1 MVRRAFS
8 LCLGA
13 GLLAALVGTASAWAG
28 DDFGGSDALLPV
40 PGLLRPKPR
49 PDVSGKK
56 RVVRRGACESKPLP
70 ALKER
75 LPFGPGEIST
85 YDVLAL
91 GIRTGRVHMRVGE
104 RSIIDGASVYPIQA
118 SAKTSGFLS
127 ILGELDGR
135 MVSFLDPRSLVP
147 VRMANR
153 FLIDTITQPPLL
165 AREDA
170 AFSTDAQV
178 AARLTYEQSGKA
190 RTRPAKLRSTSD
202 LLDVLSVVYYMRSRE
217 LTIGSRYCFE
227 IYHRRRLWRVQGGV
241 GHDKLIRAPYAT
253 RPARE
258 VWGDLSLVGRDDQEP
273 RRVTAWVSVDDDRLP
288 LLVETPDRI
297 GTLTVQMSGWAPGR
311 RLVRAD

>member
-1 MVRRAFS
+1 MVRRAFYTVV
-8 LCLGA
+8 
-13 GLLAALVGTASAWAG
+13 GLVALAALVGTPAFGAE
-28 DDFGGSDALLPV
+28 DDFGSDALLPV

-49 PDVSGKK
+49 PTVSADK
-56 RVVRRGACESKPLP
+56 RVTRRGACEGQPLP
-70 ALKER
+70 ALSER
-75 LPFGPGEIST
+75 LPFGPGEITT
-85 YDVLAL
+85 YEVLAL

-104 RSIIDGASVYPIQA
+104 RAQMDGSSVYPLQA
-118 SAKTSGFLS
+118 SAKTSGFVS

-153 FLIDTITQPPLL
+153 FVIDTVMQPPLL

-190 RTRPAKLRSTSD
+190 RTKPAKLRSTSD

-227 IYHRRRLWRVQGGV
+227 IYHRRRLWRVEGGV
-241 GHDKLIRAPYAT
+241 GTDKLIRSPFTT

-258 VWGDLSLVGRDDQEP
+258 VWGDLSLVGKNDKEP

-288 LLVETPDRI
+288 LLVETPDRF
-297 GTLTVQMSGWAPGR
+297 GKLQVALSGWAPGR
-311 RLVRAD
+311 RLVRTE